1 MFNKVL
7 ISMAKL
13 NTFDITLTDTDKK
26 ILNAMLDNSRLSLRE
41 IAKKIGVSVATVMNH
56 VKILEGSG
64 IIKKY
69 SAHIDYEKA
78 GYGVEVLIE
87 VRILKGKLIEMEKK
101 IATHPNVFAVY
112 DTTGSFDA
120 VILARFKSTRNMD
133 NFLKK
138 IQSYEFV
145 ERTETKLVLKTIKEG
160 IIAIE

>member
-1 MFNKVL
+1 ME
-7 ISMAKL
+7 IS
-13 NTFDITLTDTDKK
+13 DTDKK
-26 ILNAMLDNSRLSLRE
+26 ILNVMIENSRLSLRE
-41 IAKKIGVSVATVMNH
+41 IARKISVSVATVMNH
-56 VKILEGSG
+56 VKNLEEKG

-69 SAHIDYEKA
+69 SANLDYEKV
-78 GYGVEVLIE
+78 GYGVEVMIE

-120 VILARFKSTRNMD
+120 VILARFKSTRQMD

-145 ERTETKLVLKTIKEG
+145 ERTETKLILKTIKEG
-160 IIAIE
+160 ISSLE